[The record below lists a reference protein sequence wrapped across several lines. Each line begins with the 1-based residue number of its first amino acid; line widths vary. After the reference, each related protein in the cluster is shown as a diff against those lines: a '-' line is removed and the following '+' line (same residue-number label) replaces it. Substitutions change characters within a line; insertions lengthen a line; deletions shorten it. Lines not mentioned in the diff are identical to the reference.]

1 MIGKLGFLLNITALG
16 NAGFWL
22 NLYEKFNCR
31 FQPIANHE
39 KRSAFPV
46 LKKRPLSKSPEGV
59 NFRQKQQSGIFT
71 FTSA

>member
-16 NAGFWL
+16 NAGFCF

-39 KRSAFPV
+39 KRSAFLERRKCRV
-46 LKKRPLSKSPEGV
+46 
-59 NFRQKQQSGIFT
+59 QQTLQPMDFWRNQHSGIFT